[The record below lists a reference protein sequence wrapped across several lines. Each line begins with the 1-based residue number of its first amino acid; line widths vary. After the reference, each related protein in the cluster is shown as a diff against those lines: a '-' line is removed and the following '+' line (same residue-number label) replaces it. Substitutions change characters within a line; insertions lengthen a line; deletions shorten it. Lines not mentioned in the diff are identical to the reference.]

1 MPEGGGQ
8 TANDPSGWSV
18 DTLREYLLSVIT
30 ANDLRY
36 AERFKA
42 QAEAVSK
49 AEVAS
54 EKRFDSVNEFRK
66 TLSDQTATF
75 ATRADLD
82 AAKELLSSKVDGL
95 KTRADRGAGT
105 IAGVGTSWG
114 YLIGVAGFLTAVI
127 ALVHSWPK

>member
-1 MPEGGGQ
+1 M
-8 TANDPSGWSV
+8 